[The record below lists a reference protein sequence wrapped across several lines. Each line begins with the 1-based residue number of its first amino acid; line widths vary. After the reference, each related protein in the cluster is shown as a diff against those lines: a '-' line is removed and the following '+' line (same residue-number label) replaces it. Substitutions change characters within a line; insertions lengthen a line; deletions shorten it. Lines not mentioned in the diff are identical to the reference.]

1 MPAWMEPFCL
11 ELFSFYCLK
20 RQILAQ
26 QHCMAAAVKGSRL
39 QLNNKIK
46 ATSNYDEIRSEDKD
60 ETNSMSLSE

>member
-20 RQILAQ
+20 RQILAK

-46 ATSNYDEIRSEDKD
+46 ATARSEDKD